1 MPKFENNFF
10 RSAKVVYFS
19 SGDANDF
26 DAIRDFW
33 DLQVSDCKLANCKLG
48 DLGTNQQPTTNN

>member
-19 SGDANDF
+19 TGDANDF
-26 DAIRDFW
+26 VVIRDFW
-33 DLQVSDCKLANCKLG
+33 VL
-48 DLGTNQQPTTNN
+48 